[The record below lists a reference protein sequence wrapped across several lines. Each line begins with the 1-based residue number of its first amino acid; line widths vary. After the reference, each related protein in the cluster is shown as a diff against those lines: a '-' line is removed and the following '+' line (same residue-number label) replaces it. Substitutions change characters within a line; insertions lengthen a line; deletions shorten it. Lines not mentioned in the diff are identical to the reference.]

1 MDRSSIVG
9 MACLSLLTSGLG
21 SGAWAQTAGYD
32 WYLVVP
38 VIAQT
43 GSYQSFIYVHNPAT
57 QAVELQVGYNGGT
70 GSATPG
76 ATNCPSLPVPA
87 NTSVSASL
95 TDICPSLAAGA
106 NFGALRFWGAQA
118 GVYTRVQT
126 PTGNGFSV
134 EGLKETFP
142 SCGNSVFTV
151 LGLIRQAAPPTFQSN
166 CFLWNRETRAARVVV
181 TLASGDGTLIAD
193 DIVELAGDEFLRM
206 LDVFAAVGAP
216 AGDYANARA
225 SFESIVPIGGGSP
238 VNVLTFCTVQ
248 NNTSFDADFRI
259 GKCQQW

>member
-1 MDRSSIVG
+1 MSTSSIARIG
-9 MACLSLLTSGLG
+9 CLSLLVSGLG
-21 SGAWAQTAGYD
+21 SGAWAQTVGYD

-57 QAVELQVGYNGGT
+57 EAVELQVGYNGGT

-76 ATNCPSLPVPA
+76 AAICPSLPVPA
-87 NTSVSASL
+87 NASVSTSL
-95 TDICPSLAAGA
+95 TEVCPSLAGGA
-106 NFGALRFWGAQA
+106 NFGALRFWGARV

-134 EGLKETFP
+134 EGFEDNLP

-151 LGLIRQAAPPTFQSN
+151 LGLTRLAAPPTFQSN

-181 TLASGDGTLIAD
+181 TLTRGDGTLIAD
-193 DIVELAGDEFLRM
+193 DIVELAGDEFMRM

-225 SFESIVPIGGGSP
+225 NFESITPIGGGSP
-238 VNVLTFCTVQ
+238 VNVLSFCTVQ

-259 GKCQQW
+259 AMCQQW